1 MRVLPVLVATLLL
14 AASSSGWAEESR
26 SSRMRVESGSSRAA
40 PPARQSKPSGPSGAR
55 RTIERA
61 RTVSPTTR
69 AVSPATK
76 GIVEMRDPIGSGSAR
91 VERSPRRDG
100 TPVLAVDPVIG
111 RDAANG
117 RPGRGGGC
125 RRRSRHGCRCR
136 YLCRRT
142 GQTGALAR
150 RPGRSGAPY
159 RDARGRTLARVR
171 AEAQALPQ
179 SAYRRPDD
187 IAKHRALLT
196 RVDGAARMVEQRAAD
211 LPARDLALSRYY
223 LSQASAAAQSLN
235 AQAQQAQS
243 IGNEQLSR
251 LERATQPVQTM
262 RERMARGQTP
272 FERRQVTVTVRDA
285 QGRHL
290 PHPLRVYVLPA
301 GLVDSPPDE
310 PELIR
315 ELLSEL
321 SFERLT
327 SLPPGRCWKATWG
340 LGRPRF
346 PVRGDG
352 PAGDAGAAQA
362 LRAGTRPP
370 NRRARSQPAVRGAGQ
385 HHGAVSASGSC
396 GPCEIARTP
405 QPAWPTA
412 PHRRPSQA

>member
-1 MRVLPVLVATLLL
+1 
-14 AASSSGWAEESR
+14 
-26 SSRMRVESGSSRAA
+26 
-40 PPARQSKPSGPSGAR
+40 
-55 RTIERA
+55 
-61 RTVSPTTR
+61 
-69 AVSPATK
+69 
-76 GIVEMRDPIGSGSAR
+76 MRDPIGSGSAR

-111 RDAANG
+111 RDAARMG
-117 RPGRGGGC
+117 VRDAAVGVGAGAA
-125 RRRSRHGCRCR
+125 
-136 YLCRRT
+136 
-142 GQTGALAR
+142 TGAAADISADAPAK
-150 RPGRSGAPY
+150 PGRSPVDRADPV
-159 RDARGRTLARVR
+159 RRTATLEVERLARVR

-290 PHPLRVYVLPA
+290 PDPLRVYVLPA

-327 SLPPGRCWKATWG
+327 SPSTGTVLEGDMRVWVGPDFQYEEMARLVMQGQLK
-340 LGRPRF
+340 RF
-346 PVRGDG
+346 APVRGHQT
-352 PAGDAGAAQA
+352 GAPDPNLLFVAPDSITVPSA
-362 LRAGTRPP
+362 PSGRAAH
-370 NRRARSQPAVRGAGQ
+370 AR
-385 HHGAVSASGSC
+385 
-396 GPCEIARTP
+396 
-405 QPAWPTA
+405 
-412 PHRRPSQA
+412 